1 VKRAVVD
8 GRGGELGGGVRRVQQ
23 VPEEVLVP
31 VVAQRGVGRA
41 PGRSVELARPAA
53 RRRDFL
59 EPCKAFSV
67 RRARQ
72 ISQVDRPNL
81 RICLSTNRAFE
92 GAS

>member
-8 GRGGELGGGVRRVQQ
+8 GRGRELGGGVRRVQQ

-31 VVAQRGVGRA
+31 VVTQRGVGRA
-41 PGRSVELARPAA
+41 PGRPVELARPAT

-59 EPCKAFSV
+59 EPCKTFSV

-72 ISQVDRPNL
+72 TQRKSVEFAY
-81 RICLSTNRAFE
+81 CLSTNRAFE